1 MALNQDT
8 LKTMIV
14 SNLEGHGFVANQ
26 HGRMD
31 ELADA
36 IAKAIVEHI
45 TTSAE
50 VIVIGGG
57 HYAGEK
63 AQIE

>member
-1 MALNQDT
+1 
-8 LKTMIV
+8 MIV

>member
-1 MALNQDT
+1 MALNNDN
-8 LKTMIV
+8 LKAMIV
-14 SNLEGHGFVANQ
+14 SNLEGHGFEANQ

-36 IAKAIVEHI
+36 IAKAVVEHI
-45 TTSAE
+45 ITSAV

-63 AQIE
+63 AKIE